1 MRREYLSVSLIME
14 KARQP
19 RRVCRAAVQARAYPR
34 VAGAPPAANLFM
46 RRTATKVATLTPN
59 TIQKTDEMDWAKAS
73 WRIAA
78 PPDGEPA
85 RSAER
90 SEANRL
96 IWTAPRSETPI
107 APPRLR
113 VKVAR
118 PEAIPISLRS
128 TEFWNATIVAGII
141 IPFPK
146 PIGRQTVMSCRID
159 EEDRIEV
166 MSKIPTELIAA
177 PTIAGVLNPNRET
190 RVPPRRSP
198 PVSGSVN
205 A

>member
-59 TIQKTDEMDWAKAS
+59 TIQKTDEMDCAKAS

-78 PPDGEPA
+78 RPDGEPA

-90 SEANRL
+90 SEAKGLNWMDR
-96 IWTAPRSETPI
+96 RSETRRASP
-107 APPRLR
+107 
-113 VKVAR
+113 
-118 PEAIPISLRS
+118 SLRRK
-128 TEFWNATIVAGII
+128 V
-141 IPFPK
+141 
-146 PIGRQTVMSCRID
+146 
-159 EEDRIEV
+159 
-166 MSKIPTELIAA
+166 
-177 PTIAGVLNPNRET
+177 
-190 RVPPRRSP
+190 
-198 PVSGSVN
+198 
-205 A
+205 

>member
-1 MRREYLSVSLIME
+1 
-14 KARQP
+14 
-19 RRVCRAAVQARAYPR
+19 
-34 VAGAPPAANLFM
+34 M
-46 RRTATKVATLTPN
+46 RRTATKVARLTPN

-96 IWTAPRSETPI
+96 IWTAPRSETPM

-128 TEFWNATIVAGII
+128 TEFWNATIVAGIERAAQEE
-141 IPFPK
+141 PAGQRKRECVNHVPLVAEARTQPLRREQRQERNDAEECGGAK
-146 PIGRQTVMSCRID
+146 NVDDGRCGDVPNPEQSRREHGLPRPSFRED
-159 EEDRIEV
+159 ETGQEQD
-166 MSKIPTELIAA
+166 A
-177 PTIAGVLNPNRET
+177 PREQGDL
-190 RVPPRRSP
+190 R
-198 PVSGSVN
+198 
-205 A
+205 

>member
-1 MRREYLSVSLIME
+1 KPVSSSILSSGG
-14 KARQP
+14 P
-19 RRVCRAAVQARAYPR
+19 GRAYPR

-46 RRTATKVATLTPN
+46 RRTATKLARLTPN
-59 TIQKTDEMDWAKAS
+59 TIQKTDEVDWAKAS

-90 SEANRL
+90 PEANRL

-113 VKVAR
+113 VKLAR
-118 PEAIPISLRS
+118 PEANPLSLRS
-128 TEFWNATIVAGII
+128 AEYWNAAIVAGII

-146 PIGRQTVMSCRID
+146 PNRRDTV
-159 EEDRIEV
+159 
-166 MSKIPTELIAA
+166 
-177 PTIAGVLNPNRET
+177 
-190 RVPPRRSP
+190 
-198 PVSGSVN
+198 
-205 A
+205 